1 MKHDPALIEA
11 VAKAL
16 HDATGMRSVR
26 WADIGKTEQAF
37 RLSQAITALDAMKKM
52 GNGEEQWLTQQN

>member
-16 HDATGMRSVR
+16 HEISNMRWVR
-26 WADIGKTEQAF
+26 WPDIGKTEQAF
-37 RLSQAITALDAMKKM
+37 RLSQAITALDAMTKWEKEKN
-52 GNGEEQWLTQQN
+52 NG